1 MTKKTQIKLKKM
13 NFLKQHRT
21 TPRIAPNTK
30 MIKYRIKQEETDEN
44 IYRFTRGSLRPQ
56 YI

>member
-30 MIKYRIKQEETDEN
+30 MNKYRIKQEETDEN
-44 IYRFTRGSLRPQ
+44 IYRFTRGSLLPQ

>member
-1 MTKKTQIKLKKM
+1 MTKKTQIKLKRM

-21 TPRIAPNTK
+21 SPRIAPITK
-30 MIKYRIKQEETDEN
+30 IDKYRIKQEKTDGI
-44 IYRFTRGSLRPQ
+44 IYRFTRRSLRPQ

>member
-1 MTKKTQIKLKKM
+1 MTNKSKIKLKKM

-21 TPRIAPNTK
+21 SRRIAPITR
-30 MIKYRIKQEETDEN
+30 IDKYRIDKEVKHEN
-44 IYRFTRGSLRPQ
+44 LYGHTRGSLRPQ

>member
-21 TPRIAPNTK
+21 SPRIAPITE
-30 MIKYRIKQEETDEN
+30 IDKYRIKQEKTDEN
-44 IYRFTRGSLRPQ
+44 IYRFTRRSLRPQ

>member
-21 TPRIAPNTK
+21 SPRIAPITK
-30 MIKYRIKQEETDEN
+30 IDKYRIKQEKTDEN
-44 IYRFTRGSLRPQ
+44 IYRFTRRSLRPQ